1 MVILFMLCALYCL
14 YLAIRRFSGK
24 RAPYYIEKDP
34 DITDEQKA
42 VWSRFNGYSML
53 FWAGF
58 ALLFATEIFLDA
70 WPFFIPMGICAAG
83 GVFMSLRASNELRKE
98 PKQGFHQPK
107 GSSGKKN
114 KKKKK

>member
-1 MVILFMLCALYCL
+1 MPILFMLCAIYCL

-42 VWSRFNGYSML
+42 LWSRYSGYSML

-58 ALLFATEIFLDA
+58 ALMFATELFFGW
-70 WPFFIPMGICAAG
+70 WPFYIPMGLCAAG
-83 GVFMSLRASNELRKE
+83 GVFMSLRASNELRKQ
-98 PKQGFHQPK
+98 PQKGFREGAPQ
-107 GSSGKKN
+107 
-114 KKKKK
+114 KKKKKKKK